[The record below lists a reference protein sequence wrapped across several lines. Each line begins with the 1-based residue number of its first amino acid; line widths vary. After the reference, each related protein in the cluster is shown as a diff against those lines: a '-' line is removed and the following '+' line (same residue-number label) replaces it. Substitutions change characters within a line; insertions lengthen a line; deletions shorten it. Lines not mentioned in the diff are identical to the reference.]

1 MATNNANLK
10 FAVNSTQNAT
20 VNNVKEEEIK
30 ETLEDSVLP
39 LPTNAIALVG
49 KVTKVKILTKMVAVN
64 PAVHHEVKL
73 IHDPIFGWQL
83 MGADSQLLREPLNED
98 KTQPT
103 IRFKTREG
111 ASTFAI
117 KLMAKVKD
125 LVEKKELTFKEVQK
139 YAENAGYELTERT
152 YEYYNFRV
160 SSLFDRRGKFT
171 KLIDVVE
178 VIKEGRLL
186 NGEFSNLP
194 LPTDNNAIATEEE
207 IKENM
212 LTKESYAAVG
222 LLVKMDFNDKNLTQF
237 EVMALTSL
245 KKYVENGIEPKLMK
259 TFAEVLI
266 KKLTPEER
274 LILRDKS
281 LEKVFKGRRLDDV
294 RGYFRT
300 GDNKAKEN
308 LKSYIRGVM
317 SEETFLSLC
326 ESEGI
331 KKDNA
336 HEASLKWLEFID
348 SAVGCESWEES
359 WEDFKESVAFKELKA
374 SS

>member
-49 KVTKVKILTKMVAVN
+49 KVTEVKILTKMVAVN

-83 MGADSQLLREPLNED
+83 VGADSQLLREPLNVED
-98 KTQPT
+98 KTQPSL
-103 IRFKTREG
+103 RFKTREG
-111 ASTFAI
+111 ATNFAV
-117 KLMAKVKD
+117 KLMAKVKE
-125 LVEKKELTFKEVQK
+125 LVEKKEITLED
-139 YAENAGYELTERT
+139 
-152 YEYYNFRV
+152 
-160 SSLFDRRGKFT
+160 SD
-171 KLIDVVE
+171 
-178 VIKEGRLL
+178 
-186 NGEFSNLP
+186 LP
-194 LPTDNNAIATEEE
+194 SPDNNAIATVNNLEEE

-222 LLVKMDFNDKNLTQF
+222 FLVKMDFTTRGLTQF

-245 KKYVENGIEPKLMK
+245 KKYVENGIEPKLIK

-281 LEKVFKGRRLDDV
+281 LEKVFKGR
-294 RGYFRT
+294 
-300 GDNKAKEN
+300 
-308 LKSYIRGVM
+308 I
-317 SEETFLSLC
+317 
-326 ESEGI
+326 
-331 KKDNA
+331 
-336 HEASLKWLEFID
+336 
-348 SAVGCESWEES
+348 
-359 WEDFKESVAFKELKA
+359 
-374 SS
+374 

>member
-1 MATNNANLK
+1 VATNNANLK

-30 ETLEDSVLP
+30 ETLEDSDLP

-83 MGADSQLLREPLNED
+83 VGADSQLLREPLNVED

-103 IRFKTREG
+103 LRFKTREG

-245 KKYVENGIEPKLMK
+245 KKYVENGIEPKLIK

-281 LEKVFKGRRLDDV
+281 LEKVFKGR
-294 RGYFRT
+294 
-300 GDNKAKEN
+300 K
-308 LKSYIRGVM
+308 
-317 SEETFLSLC
+317 
-326 ESEGI
+326 
-331 KKDNA
+331 
-336 HEASLKWLEFID
+336 
-348 SAVGCESWEES
+348 
-359 WEDFKESVAFKELKA
+359 
-374 SS
+374 

>member
-1 MATNNANLK
+1 VVTEHNRDCLKPFNYLTVEDSNLPLP
-10 FAVNSTQNAT
+10 TNAT

-30 ETLEDSVLP
+30 ETLEDSD
-39 LPTNAIALVG
+39 LPTNAIANN
-49 KVTKVKILTKMVAVN
+49 A
-64 PAVHHEVKL
+64 
-73 IHDPIFGWQL
+73 
-83 MGADSQLLREPLNED
+83 
-98 KTQPT
+98 
-103 IRFKTREG
+103 
-111 ASTFAI
+111 
-117 KLMAKVKD
+117 KD
-125 LVEKKELTFKEVQK
+125 LVLPLTKSLTFKEVRE
-139 YAENAGYELTERT
+139 YAENAGYEIEPLGGM
-152 YEYYNFRV
+152 FR
-160 SSLFDRRGKFT
+160 
-171 KLIDVVE
+171 LIKNN
-178 VIKEGRLL
+178 VIKTFPSLKTLQLFITEELVEKKEITL
-186 NGEFSNLP
+186 EDSDLP
-194 LPTDNNAIATEEE
+194 SPDNNAIATVNNLEEE

-222 LLVKMDFNDKNLTQF
+222 LLVKMDFTTRGLTQF

-245 KKYVENGIEPKLMK
+245 KKYVENGIEPKLIK

-294 RGYFRT
+294 REYFR
-300 GDNKAKEN
+300 GENKAKEN

-331 KKDNA
+331 KKDNT

>member
-30 ETLEDSVLP
+30 ETLEDSDLP

-83 MGADSQLLREPLNED
+83 VGADSQLLREPLNVED

-103 IRFKTREG
+103 LRFKTREG

-245 KKYVENGIEPKLMK
+245 KKYVENGIEPKLIK

-281 LEKVFKGRRLDDV
+281 LEKVFKGR
-294 RGYFRT
+294 
-300 GDNKAKEN
+300 K
-308 LKSYIRGVM
+308 
-317 SEETFLSLC
+317 
-326 ESEGI
+326 
-331 KKDNA
+331 
-336 HEASLKWLEFID
+336 
-348 SAVGCESWEES
+348 
-359 WEDFKESVAFKELKA
+359 
-374 SS
+374 

>member
-10 FAVNSTQNAT
+10 FAVNSIQNAT

-30 ETLEDSVLP
+30 ETLEDSDLP
-39 LPTNAIALVG
+39 SPDNNAIALVG

-194 LPTDNNAIATEEE
+194 LPTD
-207 IKENM
+207 
-212 LTKESYAAVG
+212 
-222 LLVKMDFNDKNLTQF
+222 
-237 EVMALTSL
+237 
-245 KKYVENGIEPKLMK
+245 
-259 TFAEVLI
+259 
-266 KKLTPEER
+266 
-274 LILRDKS
+274 
-281 LEKVFKGRRLDDV
+281 
-294 RGYFRT
+294 
-300 GDNKAKEN
+300 
-308 LKSYIRGVM
+308 
-317 SEETFLSLC
+317 
-326 ESEGI
+326 
-331 KKDNA
+331 
-336 HEASLKWLEFID
+336 
-348 SAVGCESWEES
+348 
-359 WEDFKESVAFKELKA
+359 
-374 SS
+374 

>member
-160 SSLFDRRGKFT
+160 SSLFDRRG
-171 KLIDVVE
+171 
-178 VIKEGRLL
+178 
-186 NGEFSNLP
+186 NLP
-194 LPTDNNAIATEEE
+194 N
-207 IKENM
+207 
-212 LTKESYAAVG
+212 
-222 LLVKMDFNDKNLTQF
+222 
-237 EVMALTSL
+237 
-245 KKYVENGIEPKLMK
+245 
-259 TFAEVLI
+259 
-266 KKLTPEER
+266 
-274 LILRDKS
+274 
-281 LEKVFKGRRLDDV
+281 
-294 RGYFRT
+294 
-300 GDNKAKEN
+300 
-308 LKSYIRGVM
+308 
-317 SEETFLSLC
+317 
-326 ESEGI
+326 
-331 KKDNA
+331 
-336 HEASLKWLEFID
+336 
-348 SAVGCESWEES
+348 
-359 WEDFKESVAFKELKA
+359 
-374 SS
+374 